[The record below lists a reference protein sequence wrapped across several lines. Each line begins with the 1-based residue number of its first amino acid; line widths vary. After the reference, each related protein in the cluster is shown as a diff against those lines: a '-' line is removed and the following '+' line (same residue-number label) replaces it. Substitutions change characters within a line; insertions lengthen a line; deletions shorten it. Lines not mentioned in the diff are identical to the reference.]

1 MVKVIDR
8 LREGDVIYTDCI
20 DVTFCYHL
28 GIVHHDGDKVLIYH
42 NAPNNHNKFGGSVCA
57 ESYDEFIKGRN
68 LLKITKTTATNHDII
83 RITQKCKHETWD
95 SLFFNCEDYVLE
107 IVEGH
112 RRSDARD
119 AWKIAALG
127 LAILLLI

>member
-1 MVKVIDR
+1 MSLK
-8 LREGDVIYTDCI
+8 TQ
-20 DVTFCYHL
+20 HL
-28 GIVHHDGDKVLIYH
+28 QFLDIRSYL
-42 NAPNNHNKFGGSVCA
+42 APDF
-57 ESYDEFIKGRN
+57 SYDDFIKGRN
-68 LLKITKTTATNHDII
+68 VLKITKTTARNQDII

-107 IVEGH
+107 IVDGH

-127 LAILLLI
+127 VAILLLL